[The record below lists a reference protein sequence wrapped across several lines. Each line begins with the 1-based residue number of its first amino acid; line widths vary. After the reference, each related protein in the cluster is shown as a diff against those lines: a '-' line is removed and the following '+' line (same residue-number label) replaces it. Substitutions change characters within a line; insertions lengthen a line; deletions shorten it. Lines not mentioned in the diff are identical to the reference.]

1 MIDLEAVVEVNPY
14 HLISEVVQTSS
25 NHVAEVIEQHL
36 PDPQRTLLDER
47 ACTPTSSYTSRGTRI
62 WLLFRRGYQPLSWSC
77 TIWRLNSSLYFLE
90 CFWSTMSGL
99 PFSLSKSLFELS
111 HSL

>member
-25 NHVAEVIEQHL
+25 NHVAEAIERHL

-47 ACTPTSSYTSRGTRI
+47 SMYADIIIHLSRDKN
-62 WLLFRRGYQPLSWSC
+62 LVAL
-77 TIWRLNSSLYFLE
+77 
-90 CFWSTMSGL
+90 
-99 PFSLSKSLFELS
+99 
-111 HSL
+111 